1 MACPKEGAEPR
12 QIRNAKPPPCGNT
25 LSMAILIGAQ
35 EISKT
40 FSERFLFKRI
50 SFSLESGERVGLI
63 GPNGA
68 GKSTLLSILAG
79 LTEPDEG
86 KLSLQR
92 GLKVAYLEQVPKFR
106 EGQTVQEAAM
116 DGAHDPHD
124 WEEIARA
131 QALMSKLELSEKS
144 ESKVE
149 TLSGGWKKRVAI
161 VRELMKQPDLFLL
174 DEPTNHLDVES
185 ILWLED
191 FLASAK
197 FATLTITHD
206 RVFLQRVSN
215 RILEL
220 NRKYPQGLLSV
231 KGDYLTYLAA
241 QESLIAAQASTE
253 LKLRNTLRRETEW
266 LRRGAKARTT
276 KQQAR
281 IQRHG
286 ELSAEVEEIGYRNQ
300 ESSARLEFQG
310 LDRNP
315 KRLVSAEGIS
325 KSYGDR
331 LVIPELD
338 LLVTPK
344 SRIGLLGANG
354 CGKSTL
360 IRLLI
365 GQEQPDTGSVTRAEG
380 LKVAYFE
387 QNRDSLDPEASVLR
401 TVCPR
406 GDYVDV
412 AGTKIHVRSYLDRF
426 LFSGNMVEMAVGKL
440 SGGEQSRLL
449 LALLMMQESNL
460 LVLDEP
466 TNDLDITTLDLLQ
479 EVLQEFNGAVVIA
492 THDRYF
498 MDQVA
503 NQILGF
509 GHNAKGERSIEKF
522 ANLAQWERWHEGQ
535 EELARKAASSKS
547 ENKKGSATESAAPSS
562 AIPASKRKLSFKEQ
576 RELDSMEENIE
587 KAESRLSTL
596 TQESALPSVASNATK
611 LLEITEEMGK
621 LEREIARLYQRWQEL
636 GG

>member
-1 MACPKEGAEPR
+1 
-12 QIRNAKPPPCGNT
+12 
-25 LSMAILIGAQ
+25 MAILIGAQ